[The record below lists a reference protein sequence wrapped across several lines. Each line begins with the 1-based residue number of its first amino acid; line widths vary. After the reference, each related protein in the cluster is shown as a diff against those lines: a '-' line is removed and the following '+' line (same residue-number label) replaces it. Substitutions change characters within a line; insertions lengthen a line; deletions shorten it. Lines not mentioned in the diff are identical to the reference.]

1 MKFAVNENTIM
12 QCDLVD
18 FLQVCKRAGFSA
30 VEISYAKLKDA
41 LRFLSPQEIVQE
53 LLPMHVLSVNA
64 FEDVF
69 LTPEDSWAA
78 VEAEALL
85 FGELCK
91 SISCPAVVLPSS
103 RWYDKFG
110 KLPNHDEITRLY
122 RTRLIRMKEL
132 FAPFNVTVMFEPIDF
147 SEFIVG
153 TVDWTNEILH
163 TPELSDLPV
172 VPDIH
177 NMYRNGEGSRQLQHL
192 KNPIGIF
199 HIDDTMPGSVE
210 SLHVAKSR
218 MFPGEGVAQADIWIQ
233 TVVGMGYNGY
243 YSLEL
248 FDDQIYSMDPQ
259 QAANLCMEK
268 LVAFEKSLL

>member
-18 FLQVCKRAGFSA
+18 FLRVCKRAGFSA

-41 LRFLSPQEIVQE
+41 LRFLPPVAIVEE
-53 LLPMHVLSVNA
+53 LLPMRVLSVNA

-69 LTPEDSWAA
+69 LTPEDSWAT

-85 FGELCK
+85 IGELCR
-91 SISCPAVVLPSS
+91 SISCPAVVLPSN
-103 RWYDKFG
+103 RWYDTYG
-110 KLPNHDEITRLY
+110 PCPSRVEITRLY
-122 RTRLIRMKEL
+122 RSRLTRMKEL

-147 SEFIVG
+147 PEFIVG
-153 TVDWTNEILH
+153 TVGWTNEILN

-177 NMYRNGEGSRQLQHL
+177 NMHRNGEGSSQLQNL

-199 HIDDTMPGSVE
+199 HIDDTMPGAVE
-210 SLHVAKSR
+210 TLDVAKSR
-218 MFPGEGVAQADIWIQ
+218 MFPGEGVAQADAWIK
-233 TVVGMGYNGY
+233 TVTAMGYDGY

-248 FDDQIYSMDPQ
+248 FDDQIYRMDPQ

-268 LVAFEKSLL
+268 LTTFEKSW